1 MTKKHAHSI
10 FHHLLGN
17 NFIASTTNA
26 FIWFAITYWVF
37 LETRSVLATSWIAG
51 FFTVANMVS
60 ALFFGSYVDHH
71 TKKKVMVSSSTWS
84 LIAYILA
91 GIIFF
96 THPWEWSN
104 PWAWQLWLLIVLL
117 MTGSIVGN
125 LRNIAMTTLITLL
138 FTGNERAK
146 ANGKFSTIN
155 GLSFA
160 VTSVASAMVIGF
172 FGMKTV
178 ILLSVFLTIVA
189 LLHVLT
195 IPCPEEKITEG
206 VEEKK
211 PKKMDIK
218 GTIAL
223 VRSVPGYA
231 WLIFL
236 TTFNNFLGGV
246 FMALMDAYGL
256 SMVSVQTWWV
266 MWGILSFSF
275 ILGGLIVAKKGVG
288 KNAVYTMVTLNVVT
302 WFTCIFFTIQPSIT
316 LLIIGIIIWMTL
328 MPIIEASEQTVV
340 QKVIPYDRQW
350 RVIGFAQSIE
360 SAASPLT
367 TFLIGPI
374 AQYGTIPFMTTGAG
388 VALIGNWFWTGDAR
402 GIALIF
408 CIAGIIG
415 FVVAIIARFS
425 RPIHRL
431 AETFEKSE

>member
-1 MTKKHAHSI
+1 
-10 FHHLLGN
+10 
-17 NFIASTTNA
+17 
-26 FIWFAITYWVF
+26 
-37 LETRSVLATSWIAG
+37 
-51 FFTVANMVS
+51 
-60 ALFFGSYVDHH
+60 
-71 TKKKVMVSSSTWS
+71 
-84 LIAYILA
+84 
-91 GIIFF
+91 
-96 THPWEWSN
+96 
-104 PWAWQLWLLIVLL
+104 

-256 SMVSVQTWWV
+256 SMVSVQTW
-266 MWGILSFSF
+266 
-275 ILGGLIVAKKGVG
+275 
-288 KNAVYTMVTLNVVT
+288 
-302 WFTCIFFTIQPSIT
+302 
-316 LLIIGIIIWMTL
+316 
-328 MPIIEASEQTVV
+328 
-340 QKVIPYDRQW
+340 
-350 RVIGFAQSIE
+350 
-360 SAASPLT
+360 
-367 TFLIGPI
+367 
-374 AQYGTIPFMTTGAG
+374 
-388 VALIGNWFWTGDAR
+388 
-402 GIALIF
+402 
-408 CIAGIIG
+408 
-415 FVVAIIARFS
+415 
-425 RPIHRL
+425 
-431 AETFEKSE
+431 